1 MATIMTESLVL
12 TKISVIWLKLS
23 LRRYTGMM
31 FVTIQCLN
39 SEVPF
44 RILGPSKNEKKTL
57 ISSPCL
63 FSNHRLKESQHR
75 VFLKCNIS

>member
-39 SEVPF
+39 SEDLKF
-44 RILGPSKNEKKTL
+44 PSEFWVHLKMKR
-57 ISSPCL
+57 
-63 FSNHRLKESQHR
+63 RL
-75 VFLKCNIS
+75 